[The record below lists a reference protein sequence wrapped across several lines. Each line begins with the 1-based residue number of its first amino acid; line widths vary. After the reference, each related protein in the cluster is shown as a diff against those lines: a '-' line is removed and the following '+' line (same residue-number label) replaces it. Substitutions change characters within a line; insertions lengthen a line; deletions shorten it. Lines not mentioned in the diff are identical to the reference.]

1 MLQTKVFLSSEVGN
15 SSHFCSIEDQ
25 FNAWVAENP
34 NIEIK
39 DVKYQHVMTEE
50 GDYVKQSGSIM
61 VLFELSEG
69 SEPHS
74 RFKWTSIW
82 NRRSL
87 FQRELQDSSW
97 ISAKLDEEPTFPL
110 VGNLPETYTPVL
122 VKIADGWY
130 RVTTLKRDSSGC
142 YYFEGIDTEYFSW
155 QYLPE

>member
-1 MLQTKVFLSSEVGN
+1 MLQTKVFLSSDVGN

-25 FNAWVAENP
+25 FNAWASENP
-34 NIEIK
+34 NVEIK

-50 GDYVKQSGSIM
+50 EDYVKQSSSIM
-61 VLFELSEG
+61 VLFEVPDG

-74 RFKWTSIW
+74 RFKWNSVW

-87 FQRELQDSSW
+87 FEREMQDSSW
-97 ISAKLDEEPTFPL
+97 ISDKLEEEPTFPL
-110 VGNLPETYTPVL
+110 VGDLPDTYTSVL
-122 VKIADGWY
+122 VKVADGWY
-130 RVTTLKRDSSGC
+130 RVTIMKRDSNGC

>member
-50 GDYVKQSGSIM
+50 DDYVKQSSSIM
-61 VLFELSEG
+61 VLFEVPDG
-69 SEPHS
+69 SKPHS
-74 RFKWTSIW
+74 RFKWNSVW

-87 FQRELQDSSW
+87 FEREMQDSSW
-97 ISAKLDEEPTFPL
+97 ISAKLEEEPTFPL
-110 VGNLPETYTPVL
+110 VGDLPETYTSVL
-122 VKIADGWY
+122 VKLADGCY
-130 RVTTLKRDSSGC
+130 KVTLLKRGSSGR
-142 YYFEGIDTEYFSW
+142 YYFEGIDDAHFSW